1 MKEQLLQLKYQVNKM
16 TSGNLNFIVIDDSK
30 LDCFIAEKI
39 IKNTNRCEVINTF
52 QQGTDALAYINSIT
66 SADVRTVIF
75 VDIQMPVMNGFE
87 FVEAFEKLPADTR
100 QGYSIYMLSSS
111 INENDIA
118 KVKSYNSVKQF
129 LNKPLTN
136 GTISI
141 VLSQME

>member
-1 MKEQLLQLKYQVNKM
+1 MSAL
-16 TSGNLNFIVIDDSK
+16 LNFIVVDDSK

-39 IKNTNRCEVINTF
+39 IKNTGRSETVNTF
-52 QQGTDALAYINSIT
+52 QQATDALIYIKTLAPTNTPSI
-66 SADVRTVIF
+66 VF

-87 FVEAFEKLPADTR
+87 FVEAFEALPENIR

-118 KVKSYNSVKQF
+118 KVKGYESVKQF

-136 GTISI
+136 NAMTV
-141 VLSQME
+141 VLEQHS

>member
-1 MKEQLLQLKYQVNKM
+1 M
-16 TSGNLNFIVIDDSK
+16 SAPLNFIVVDDSK

-39 IKNTNRCEVINTF
+39 IKNTGRSETVSAF
-52 QQGTDALAYINSIT
+52 QQATDALVFIKTLPAT
-66 SADVRTVIF
+66 STPTVVF

-87 FVEAFEKLPADTR
+87 FVEAFEALPENIR

-118 KVKSYNSVKQF
+118 KVKGYSSVKQF

-136 GTISI
+136 NTITI
-141 VLSQME
+141 VLEHFT